1 MIRIGIAAEGK
12 DDLRVIRQLVDARLR
27 ALMGWEDQESL
38 DGVREWVGDLGEV
51 FLRLGSAGER
61 AKKAGLPV
69 IARVFGEGRSPDEQ
83 LMRAVLLLFKD
94 RLQRE
99 PGQGLQAVVIVR
111 DTDGD
116 AGRREGFIRALESAS
131 WPFHGLCLQ
140 AAPDPKIEAWIL
152 LGFRVEHAAEQE
164 ALEEQRRRLGFDPTA
179 EPNRISA
186 STHGAK
192 TDIKAVL
199 HALTGGQHE
208 REARCLRALLAECP
222 VEPNWASKDTS
233 FTDPRAFVSV
243 LDRVLREPPGP
254 GPAPGA

>member
-12 DDLRVIRQLVDARLR
+12 DDLRVIHQLVDARLR
-27 ALMGWEDQESL
+27 ALMGWEDQEPL

-83 LMRAVLLLFKD
+83 LMRAVLLLFQH
-94 RLQRE
+94 RLLQE
-99 PGQGLQAVVIVR
+99 PGQTLDAVVVVR

-116 AGRREGFIRALESAS
+116 TGRREGFKRALAS
-131 WPFHGLCLQ
+131 VSLPFHGRCLQ

-164 ALEEQRRRLGFDPTA
+164 ALDEQRRRLGVDPTI
-179 EPNRISA
+179 EPHRINA
-186 STHGAK
+186 STHGSK
-192 TDIKAVL
+192 RDIKVIL
-199 HALTGGQHE
+199 HALTAGRHE
-208 REARCLRALLAECP
+208 REARCIQALLIDSP
-222 VEPNWASKDTS
+222 VEPKWASNEVS
-233 FTDPRAFVSV
+233 FTDPRAFLGA